1 MCARSASSPAVDT
14 FGGGGLQRDVSRLYP
29 DSFKF
34 ATRHAAAQRRGRFG
48 SAAAAVGGLETGDGQ
63 GEINAALESRA
74 PFFKVMHFEAPENT
88 RREKE
93 RLTKARH
100 FFLHLD
106 APQYPSLDLRRVID

>member
-1 MCARSASSPAVDT
+1 MRSISVVPAVDS
-14 FGGGGLQRDVSRLYP
+14 FGGGGGLQRDVSRLYP

-48 SAAAAVGGLETGDGQ
+48 SVAAAIGGLETGDGQ
-63 GEINAALESRA
+63 GEMNAALESRA

-100 FFLHLD
+100 FFCISTH
-106 APQYPSLDLRRVID
+106 PNIPRSTSGE